1 MENLGGPAETSH
13 LKTPL
18 VELLTLLRMMCV
30 GELRSSTEMP
40 DNRKM
45 VKGGESER
53 NVITRTQRDS
63 AYLGE

>member
-1 MENLGGPAETSH
+1 M
-13 LKTPL
+13 
-18 VELLTLLRMMCV
+18 RMMCV